1 MDPPTSPVVART
13 TAAVVSEIQGYVQAK
28 NIDQLFKKVLTRC
41 FRVRPDDP
49 IGMGLLT
56 TN

>member
-49 IGMGLLT
+49 IGMALLT